1 MCFKQLPEHRRVL
14 MTATRVMPILADI
27 CGGGG
32 TQHKQSKLI
41 SGKIYEEITLYGN

>member
-27 CGGGG
+27 CGVHLEHNINNQKSYLGRYM
-32 TQHKQSKLI
+32 KK
-41 SGKIYEEITLYGN
+41 